1 VILLGKYSQEE
12 LKRGHAL
19 ALEKRYKNKTIALK
33 PFIKKENDNVKQRKP
48 KSNVRRLPARKG
60 SNGISRSKQTTN
72 VSTTVQRRIAV
83 RKGKSK
89 GKTLFRSR
97 SPKLVAKT

>member
-19 ALEKRYKNKTIALK
+19 ALEKGYKNRAIALK
-33 PFIKKENDNVKQRKP
+33 SFIRKENENVKQRKP
-48 KSNVRRLPARKG
+48 KSNLRRLPARKG
-60 SNGISRSKQTTN
+60 SNGVSWSKQTAN
-72 VSTTVQRRIAV
+72 ASTTVQRRIAV
-83 RKGKSK
+83 RKDKSK
-89 GKTLFRSR
+89 SKTLFRSR